1 MMSKKWIWMT
11 VVLGIAFVGTSIA
24 LVGCGDAVGGKVTLR
39 GGNQ

>member
-1 MMSKKWIWMT
+1 MSKKWIWLS
-11 VVLGIAFVGTSIA
+11 VVLGFAFTAVSVV